1 MIRVFSQYVSPR
13 SILLMMLEG
22 LVITLALVCGA
33 RLRFWDSDAGFLAY
47 VGVSDFLIQLAAF
60 VVILQVSFYYCHLYD
75 LSAIRHR
82 HEMWIS
88 LGQSLGVGCLLLG
101 LLYFA
106 FPGLVIS
113 RGVFFISIAL
123 VAAFVTLNRAM
134 LDRVWMVAA
143 PRENTV
149 ILGTG
154 KLGVTVCRELTSR
167 DDLDVSLKGFVSL
180 GVDHLAD
187 GGILGRPV
195 LGAVDQLPAIVEQL
209 GISRI
214 IVALEDRRQTLPIR
228 ELVTLRVSGV
238 RVEEAHST
246 ISSLTGRVWLET
258 VKPSWFVFSDGFRRS
273 HLTAFL
279 KRTIDLVCG
288 LLGLVL
294 SAPLMLLVAVAIRLD
309 SKGPVIY
316 RQARVGLRGRIFDV
330 LKFRSMRTD
339 AEAENGA
346 QWASD
351 RDPRVT
357 RVGRFLRKY
366 RLDELPQF
374 LNVIRGEMSFVGP
387 RPERPVFVE
396 QLRKEISY
404 YDERHTVRPGLTG
417 WAQVQYEYGASV
429 EDAARKLEYDLFY
442 LKNMSVMFDCAII
455 FKTVGIVLAGQGGR

>member
-60 VVILQVSFYYCHLYD
+60 VVILQVSFYYCNLYD
-75 LSAIRHR
+75 LRAIRHR

-180 GVDHLAD
+180 SADHLAD

-195 LGAVDQLPAIVEQL
+195 LGAVDQLPAIV
-209 GISRI
+209 
-214 IVALEDRRQTLPIR
+214 
-228 ELVTLRVSGV
+228 
-238 RVEEAHST
+238 
-246 ISSLTGRVWLET
+246 
-258 VKPSWFVFSDGFRRS
+258 
-273 HLTAFL
+273 
-279 KRTIDLVCG
+279 
-288 LLGLVL
+288 
-294 SAPLMLLVAVAIRLD
+294 
-309 SKGPVIY
+309 
-316 RQARVGLRGRIFDV
+316 
-330 LKFRSMRTD
+330 
-339 AEAENGA
+339 
-346 QWASD
+346 
-351 RDPRVT
+351 
-357 RVGRFLRKY
+357 
-366 RLDELPQF
+366 
-374 LNVIRGEMSFVGP
+374 
-387 RPERPVFVE
+387 
-396 QLRKEISY
+396 
-404 YDERHTVRPGLTG
+404 
-417 WAQVQYEYGASV
+417 
-429 EDAARKLEYDLFY
+429 
-442 LKNMSVMFDCAII
+442 
-455 FKTVGIVLAGQGGR
+455 